1 MPRASWILMTTV
13 TIVGMLNGLYVL
25 LVPVGDQTEL
35 GGRTWEQFVAQ
46 DPKVA
51 SIYAMD
57 LALLGIVWTA
67 FSLLAAIVTA
77 VPYRRGDRWAWYV
90 LWLVPIAYGGAAIR
104 MLVDGYD
111 AGVSVAAYAGLA
123 VVGLLSAV
131 RRVGIARG

>member
-1 MPRASWILMTTV
+1 
-13 TIVGMLNGLYVL
+13 MLNGLYVL

-35 GGRTWEQFVAQ
+35 TGRTWEQFAAQ
-46 DPKVA
+46 ETEVA
-51 SIYAMD
+51 SIYSMD

-67 FSLLAAIVTA
+67 FGLLASLISA

-111 AGVSVAAYAGLA
+111 AGVWVAGYTALA
-123 VVGLLSAV
+123 VVGLV
-131 RRVGIARG
+131 MGTRRVLGANRA